1 MKDSLKAML
10 ELVILFLLT
19 LILLFSIAFIGVKY
33 SQKEDER
40 KYNGGICTCGGHY
53 IYEQAVPHRMDT
65 DYIYI
70 CDKCGNMIE
79 LELYRPQER
88 KKE

>member
-40 KYNGGICTCGGHY
+40 KYNGGVCECGGNY
-53 IYEQAVPHRMDT
+53 VYQQAVAHAYDT

-70 CDKCGNMIE
+70 CDKCGRMIE
-79 LELYRPQER
+79 LETYRAER
-88 KKE
+88 KEE